1 MLKIYLISLLSPLC
15 LSLMLTPVVI
25 RFAKYVGAIDK
36 PDERK
41 IHKSPTP
48 RMGGLAPFI
57 SFISTVTVIYFLFP
71 ASKLSNYMSSLNW
84 MIAAASLFIILL
96 LGVCDDI
103 WILKPGQKFFVQ
115 LVAGSFVYF
124 AGFRF
129 SSFTLPFSSNVIELG
144 FLSYP
149 LTVIWVIGITN
160 AFNLIDG
167 LDGLASG
174 IATISCMTVASIAL
188 LHHDLT
194 IAIISIALAGSL
206 IGFLKYNFNH
216 AKIFLG
222 DSGSLFLGFTL
233 AFLSLQS
240 STKGSTAFSILIPV
254 LALGVPVIDTLMA
267 MVRRILKWFLPEQ
280 SSRSSAFSKLHSMF
294 LPDRRH
300 IHHQLLAQGLSQR
313 EAVIVLYLVSCAFGI
328 CAFLVTAGS
337 VNSSFII
344 IGVGIFAAVSARKL
358 GYREMSVIKNGIL
371 LKVYCFT
378 FLKHSIIQIFL
389 DAFSVLTAFF
399 ISVLLITPAN
409 LFQDGLR
416 YLAYALVVIGTIQ
429 LFAFVLGGL
438 YKHTI
443 PLLGLGDFIQIVKS
457 ALIAVLITAA
467 LLSFFPLLYIS
478 KNLIVVVML
487 DFYFLVTLIVGS
499 RISFHALNYVFNR
512 ESSKGK
518 KIIIYGADYK
528 GLIALQA
535 LLNRKEN
542 EINPVGFLDD
552 DPHLEGKYL
561 NGYPIFGSH
570 WRLEGML
577 RKNIVDEIIVANE
590 EINLNVF
597 SRIKK
602 IATQFN
608 VPVRISNLEFK
619 SVGSSINKVNET
631 ILTQA
636 RKLNTKTA
644 RIVLEG
650 K

>member
-1 MLKIYLISLLSPLC
+1 MLKIYLISLLLPVC
-15 LSLMLTPVVI
+15 LSLSLTPFVI
-25 RFAKYVGAIDK
+25 RFAKYIGAIDK

-41 IHKSPTP
+41 IHKSPIP

-57 SFISTVTVIYFLFP
+57 SFITTVAVIYFLFP
-71 ASKLSNYMSSLNW
+71 ASKLTTYMTSLNW
-84 MIAAASLFIILL
+84 MIAASSLIIILL
-96 LGVCDDI
+96 LGVCDDV
-103 WILKPGQKFFVQ
+103 WVLKPGQKFFVQ
-115 LVAGSFVYF
+115 FVAGSFVYF

-129 SSFTLPFSSNVIELG
+129 ASFTLPFSSNTIELG
-144 FLSYP
+144 VLSYP
-149 LTVIWVIGITN
+149 LTVVWVIGITN

-174 IATISCMTVASIAL
+174 IAMISCSTVAAIAI
-188 LHHDLT
+188 LHHDVT
-194 IAIISIALAGSL
+194 ITIISVALAGSL
-206 IGFLKYNFNH
+206 IGFLKYNFNP

-240 STKGSTAFSILIPV
+240 STKGSTAFSILIPI

-267 MVRRILKWFLPEQ
+267 MLRRMLKWFLPEQ
-280 SSRSSAFSKLHSMF
+280 SLKPSVFNRLHSMF

-313 EAVIVLYLVSCAFGI
+313 EAVMVLYLVSCAFGI

-337 VNSSFII
+337 INSSFII
-344 IGVGIFAAVSARKL
+344 IGVGIFAAIAARKL

-378 FLKHSIIQIFL
+378 FLKHSIIRIFL

-399 ISVLLITPAN
+399 ISVWLISPAN
-409 LFQDGLR
+409 LFQEGLR

-443 PLLGLGDFIQIVKS
+443 PLLGLGDFMQIVKS
-457 ALIAVLITAA
+457 ALIAVLITAGI
-467 LLSFFPLLYIS
+467 LNFFPLLS
-478 KNLIVVVML
+478 LSAHLAVAVML

-499 RISFHALNYVFNR
+499 RITFHALNYIFNR

-518 KIIIYGADYK
+518 KILIYGADYK

-552 DPHLEGKYL
+552 DPRLEGKYL

-597 SRIKK
+597 GRIKK
-602 IATQFN
+602 IASQFN
-608 VPVRISNLEFK
+608 IPVRISNLEFK
-619 SVGSSINKVNET
+619 SVSSGVYKVNEV
-631 ILTQA
+631 ILNQA
-636 RKLNTKTA
+636 RKLNAKTA
-644 RIVLEG
+644 KIILES

>member
-1 MLKIYLISLLSPLC
+1 MLKIYLICLFLPICISLT
-15 LSLMLTPVVI
+15 LTPFAI
-25 RFAKYVGAIDK
+25 RFAKYIGAIDK

-41 IHKSPTP
+41 IHKSPIP

-57 SFISTVTVIYFLFP
+57 SFLATITIIYFLFP
-71 ASKLSNYMSSLNW
+71 ASKLTTYMSSLNW
-84 MIAAASLFIILL
+84 MIAASSLFIILL
-96 LGVCDDI
+96 LGICDDI
-103 WILKPGQKFFVQ
+103 WVLRPGKKFFVQ
-115 LVAGSFVYF
+115 LVAGSLVYF

-129 SSFTLPFSSNVIELG
+129 SSFTLPFSSNIIELG
-144 FLSYP
+144 ALSYP

-174 IATISCMTVASIAL
+174 IAIISCSTVSAIAI
-188 LHHDLT
+188 LHHDVT
-194 IAIISIALAGSL
+194 ITIISVALAGSL
-206 IGFLKYNFNH
+206 IGFLKYNFNP

-267 MVRRILKWFLPEQ
+267 MLRRMLNWFLPEQ
-280 SSRSSAFSKLHSMF
+280 SLKPSIISRLHSMF

-300 IHHQLLAQGLSQR
+300 IHHQLLAQGFSQR
-313 EAVIVLYLVSCAFGI
+313 EAVMVLYLVSCAFGM
-328 CAFLVTAGS
+328 CAFFVTAGS
-337 VNSSFII
+337 INSSFIV
-344 IGVGIFAAVSARKL
+344 IGVGIFAAIAAKKL
-358 GYREMSVIKNGIL
+358 GYREMSVIRNGIL

-389 DAFSVLTAFF
+389 DAFSVLIAFF
-399 ISVLLITPAN
+399 ISVWLISPAN
-409 LFQDGLR
+409 LFNKGLR
-416 YLAYALVVIGTIQ
+416 YLAYSLVVIGTTQ

-438 YKHTI
+438 YKHTT
-443 PLLGLGDFIQIVKS
+443 PLLGLGDFMQIIKS
-457 ALIAVLITAA
+457 TFIAVMITAGI
-467 LLSFFPLLYIS
+467 LSIFPLIS
-478 KNLIVVVML
+478 ILTHLALVVML

-499 RISFHALNYVFNR
+499 RITFHTLNYIFNR

-518 KIIIYGADYK
+518 KILIYGADYK
-528 GLIALQA
+528 GLIALQV
-535 LLNRKEN
+535 LLNNKGN

-552 DPHLEGKYL
+552 DPALEGKYL

-570 WRLEGML
+570 WRLVRML

-597 SRIKK
+597 GRIKK
-602 IATQFN
+602 IAGQFN
-608 VPVRISNLEFK
+608 IPVRISNLEFR
-619 SVGSSINKVNET
+619 SVNSNVNKVNKV
-631 ILTQA
+631 ILNQA
-636 RKLNTKTA
+636 RKLNTKTPK
-644 RIVLEG
+644 ILLES